1 MKVSPEEI
9 SMWNNF
15 LNSAKNTDF
24 IGQSSVAE
32 LKLGET
38 VHLDVTGFSSFQL
51 VKIRTREKD
60 GAIMCMVR
68 ATRKDSE
75 KTQASVF
82 FVNIPLIEG
91 KDFSMANESTKWLP
105 R

>member
-1 MKVSPEEI
+1 MGVSAEEI
-9 SMWNNF
+9 NMWNNF

-60 GAIMCMVR
+60 GNALCMVR
-68 ATRKDSE
+68 ATRKNSAE
-75 KTQASVF
+75 SQASIF
-82 FVNIPLIEG
+82 FVTLPLNEG
-91 KDFSMANESTKWLP
+91 GYFSMTGE
-105 R
+105 